1 MDNIDIFGH
10 DDMENVENTLPSV
23 GFFNFVEKKLEVE
36 ESAKI
41 ILGGIID
48 IYFSGKLI
56 DKPEYLKLKKRLDEQ
71 TLSALMYSLETN
83 MHTCTKILEQIDSGD
98 LNVRLLEVYTRIQQS
113 ILEVVKVKTN
123 YVQIIEDNYKKMA
136 SELKEIQE
144 ENMLED
150 DKIKDDIKKI
160 SEKTVNAEDGF
171 QTLGT
176 KNAIKHI
183 RDTTEIII
191 KDDLDD
197 KFDARK
203 RAKVELEKEK
213 EEISKLSDDMDEDI
227 LWG

>member
-1 MDNIDIFGH
+1 MDNIDVFGH

-36 ESAKI
+36 NSAKI
-41 ILGGIID
+41 ILEGIID

-56 DKPEYLKLKKRLDEQ
+56 EKPEYLELKKKLDEQ

-123 YVQIIEDNYKKMA
+123 YVQIIEDNYKKMS
-136 SELKEIQE
+136 SELIEIQE
-144 ENMLED
+144 EKKVEEENNEQ
-150 DKIKDDIKKI
+150 DIKKI
-160 SEKTVNAEDGF
+160 SEKSVSSEDGF

-191 KDDLDD
+191 KDELDD

-203 RAKVELEKEK
+203 RAKEELEKEK
-213 EEISKLSDDMDEDI
+213 QEMSKLSEDIDDDI